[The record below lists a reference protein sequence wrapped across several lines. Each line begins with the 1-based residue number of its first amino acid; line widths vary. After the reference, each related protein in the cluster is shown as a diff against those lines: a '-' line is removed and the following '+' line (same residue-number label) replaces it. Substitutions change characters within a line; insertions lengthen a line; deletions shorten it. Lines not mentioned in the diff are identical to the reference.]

1 MKKIVSIL
9 RLKEIIGK
17 TGFFLVGILF
27 ANPSISERNIFIG
40 VEFFCLCILNG
51 ISIYLINAG
60 FGYADDRDNVRL
72 KSMSST
78 DSTKLLV
85 AGFVL
90 LSVSLLLLTLFCYD
104 LFLPAVGVYTIWI
117 LYSMPRGLK
126 GSPLMGLVSA
136 FTAQILHFYIG
147 YRVFS
152 DWSLHAFLISIYF
165 SFLFAAGH
173 ALHEVIDFDADRIAN
188 IRTSAVVFGKRKLW
202 IATHVLF
209 ALAFGYLIT
218 LMIVG
223 IISWRVALPYVL
235 AFALQSWFYIKLPSI
250 PDGEELFGYRRKYM
264 IAWLLATV
272 AVTGLMYWK

>member
-1 MKKIVSIL
+1 LKKIASII

-17 TGFFLVGILF
+17 TGFFLVGVLF
-27 ANPSISERNIFIG
+27 ANPSISDRNVFIG

-60 FGYADDRDNVRL
+60 FGYENDRDNVRL
-72 KSMSST
+72 KNMSRT
-78 DSTKLLV
+78 DRTTLLV

-90 LSVSLLLLTLFCYD
+90 LSISLSLLTLFCYD
-104 LFLPAVGVYTIWI
+104 LLLPAIGIYAIWI

-126 GSPLMGLVSA
+126 GIPLMGLVSA

-152 DWSLHAFLISIYF
+152 EWSLHAFLISIYF

-173 ALHEVIDFDADRIAN
+173 ALHEVIDFDADRVAN
-188 IRTSAVVFGKRKLW
+188 IRTSAVVFGKRNVW
-202 IATHVLF
+202 MVTHVLF
-209 ALAFGYLIT
+209 AVAFGYLIT
-218 LMIVG
+218 LMIAG
-223 IISWRVALPYVL
+223 IISWRIALPYVL
-235 AFALQSWFYIKLPSI
+235 AFALQSWFYMKLPSM
-250 PDGEELFGYRRKYM
+250 PGGEELFDYRRKYM

-272 AVTGLMYWK
+272 AVAISMYW